1 MELVQKLLIWILRS
15 VLRLGGGVTMAY
27 GAQFAEVNGRPAF
40 APIVTFFLHT
50 DKPFNENTTNDIKEA
65 IEKLLTEAANTV

>member
-27 GAQFAEVNGRPAF
+27 GAQFAEVNGQPAL

-50 DKPFNENTTNDIKEA
+50 DKPFDENTQNEVKEVIK
-65 IEKLLTEAANTV
+65 KVLTEAATAA